1 MPVRVPT
8 AMRRLRSLASARP
21 HLPAR
26 LRSRRSRVLVF
37 IGLLGPGLIAA
48 NAGND
53 AGGIATYSEVGA
65 KYGYSLLWA
74 MVLITISLALVQR
87 SAARMG
93 TVTGKGLAELIR
105 EGYGIRW
112 SAFATLCVLV
122 ANFGIC
128 ISDFVGVGA
137 ALGLA
142 GVPVQLSVP
151 IAALGI
157 WLIIVRGSY
166 RSAERVFIWLT
177 IPFFAY
183 PIAAIL
189 AHPDWG
195 KVRHSLVVPQVHA
208 SPAFLL
214 LFVAMAGTTITPY
227 MQLYLQSAVVER
239 GTTVADL
246 KSESAEAVGGSIFAD
261 LVAGFIIVATGATL
275 YVGGIHSIGSAADAA
290 KALAPFAG
298 QYAEL
303 LFGIGLLGARLLA
316 AAIPRVPL
324 GPRRAAPKP
333 ARRGDPADRHLLRR
347 RREPRLR
354 KRDRPAARR
363 GAGLHRADHG
373 DDRDLDPGRDGPRH
387 PGDLAAGRGPGDQRA
402 TAADQPVLRLAP
414 GAQRGAD
421 GGAPQQG
428 CCRLGDG
435 GDRRDHLDP
444 VTDPRRGHCA
454 GPLSVRFRQ

>member
-1 MPVRVPT
+1 
-8 AMRRLRSLASARP
+8 MRRARSLSLAARP

-26 LRSRRSRVLVF
+26 LRSRRSRVIVLL
-37 IGLLGPGLIAA
+37 GLLGPGLIAA

-65 KYGYSLLWA
+65 KYGYTLLWA

-142 GVPVQLSVP
+142 GVPTQVSVP

-157 WLIIVRGSY
+157 WLVIVRGSY

-183 PIAAIL
+183 PVAAIL

-195 KVRHSLVVPQVHA
+195 KVGHALVVPQLQTN
-208 SPAFLL
+208 STFLL

-239 GTTVADL
+239 GATEDDL
-246 KSESAEAVGGSIFAD
+246 QNESREAVGGAVFAD
-261 LVAGFIIVATGATL
+261 FVAAFIIIATGATL
-275 YVGGIHSIGSAADAA
+275 YVGGVHSIGSAADAA
-290 KALAPFAG
+290 KALEPFAG

-303 LFGIGLLGARLLA
+303 LFGIGLLGASLLA
-316 AAIPRVPL
+316 AAILPIATSYVVAESLGFEKGIGRRSQEAPVFMGLITAMIVISAVVAMVPGVPVISL
-324 GPRRAAPKP
+324 LIGVQVVNGLLLPINLFFVWRL
-333 ARRGDPADRHLLRR
+333 ARNEELMGEHRN
-347 RREPRLR
+347 
-354 KRDRPAARR
+354 K
-363 GAGLHRADHG
+363 GAVDWV
-373 DDRDLDPGRDGPRH
+373 
-387 PGDLAAGRGPGDQRA
+387 
-402 TAADQPVLRLAP
+402 TAATVGITSTLSLILVAVTVLGL
-414 GAQRGAD
+414 
-421 GGAPQQG
+421 
-428 CCRLGDG
+428 
-435 GDRRDHLDP
+435 
-444 VTDPRRGHCA
+444 
-454 GPLSVRFRQ
+454 